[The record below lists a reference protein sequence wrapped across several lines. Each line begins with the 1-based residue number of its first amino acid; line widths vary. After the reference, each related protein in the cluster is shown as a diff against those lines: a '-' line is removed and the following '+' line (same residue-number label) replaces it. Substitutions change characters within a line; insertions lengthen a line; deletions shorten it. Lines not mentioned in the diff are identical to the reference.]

1 MGWGTWNELQEWFSL
16 IIKPLPWHHTMQPN
30 QLCQHFCFE
39 WQSYRMPQQ
48 NLFSLQYF
56 FFFFH
61 LRFPNKFGH
70 FSAIFFSKEQYDLA
84 YNTEKRYIVKINTW
98 TFIPF
103 STDYSPLVCSIAHQS
118 SLEFLTSSGWKRSPV
133 PWDVLRSPP
142 LLRQNK
148 KWSSKFSC
156 FTYNGT
162 SDLTNSK
169 RTGKLF
175 DKMFHERAKKVV
187 SDSPEVVDFNIELV
201 MFILNLTAFFWGNS
215 NYRSIVIN
223 PAKQK
228 GLWG

>member
-1 MGWGTWNELQEWFSL
+1 MGISLLYSFQKNNMTWPTLQKKDILLKSIL
-16 IIKPLPWHHTMQPN
+16 
-30 QLCQHFCFE
+30 
-39 WQSYRMPQQ
+39 
-48 NLFSLQYF
+48 
-56 FFFFH
+56 
-61 LRFPNKFGH
+61 GH
-70 FSAIFFSKEQYDLA
+70 Y
-84 YNTEKRYIVKINTW
+84 
-98 TFIPF
+98 FIPF

-187 SDSPEVVDFNIELV
+187 SDSLELVDFNIGLV
-201 MFILNLTAFFWGNS
+201 MFILNLTPTFWGNS

-228 GLWG
+228 GFWG